1 MNAPPAGLVGEHALD
16 RSPVWAKLAL
26 GAVLGGLAGFSVGP
40 TQAIWLLVIAFILVF
55 RMHAFTTG
63 RNAALLGWVFGTAYF
78 MTALRWITEPFQ
90 IDPDAHAWMAP
101 FAWVFLGAGLAL
113 FWMVAF
119 WSAARVKPT
128 LRPLTLAFTLTLA
141 ELIRAYIFTGFPWA
155 NPAQAFVGTGADGLL
170 SYIGPYGLIL
180 ALMLSCAAMAWVM
193 THRLPVFAVGL
204 VPMILLLASGA
215 LWKSTLPET
224 ALTGHTV
231 RLIQPNVPQTEK
243 WDPAKANE
251 AFFRQIGFISEPSTT
266 GKAPDLI
273 VMPETALPWLLDH
286 AEEPLAILKDAA
298 QGTPVVLGI
307 QRRPEV
313 RIYNSAILL
322 DGAGAIADIYDKH
335 HLVPFGE
342 YIPFGDL
349 LGQFGIQ
356 GLAQTQGSGFSAG
369 PGPQLMDLGKL
380 GKALPLICYEAV
392 FPQDTR
398 GTDTRP
404 DFLMQLTN
412 DAWFGDYAGPQQH
425 LAQAQMRSIEQGL
438 PMVRAANTGVSAM
451 IDPYGRIL
459 QSIPL
464 NQAGWIDA
472 VLPAPLKPTLYSRS
486 GDLPLAALLVLCTAG
501 LMLWARP
508 RGLTK

>member
-16 RSPVWAKLAL
+16 RLPIGAKLAL
-26 GAVLGGLAGFSVGP
+26 AAVFGGLAGLAVGP
-40 TQAIWLLVIAFILVF
+40 TTAIWLLVIAFILVF
-55 RMHAFTTG
+55 RLHAFTTG

-119 WSAARVKPT
+119 WAAARVKPT
-128 LRPLTLAFTLTLA
+128 YRPLTLALTLTLA
-141 ELIRAYIFTGFPWA
+141 ELTRGYIFTGFPWA

-180 ALMLSCAAMAWVM
+180 ALMLSCAAMAWAM
-193 THRLPVFAVGL
+193 THRLSVFAVGV

-215 LWKSTLPET
+215 IWKSTLPET
-224 ALTGHTV
+224 ALTSHLV
-231 RLIQPNVPQTEK
+231 RIIQPNVPQSEK
-243 WDPAKANE
+243 WDREKSYE
-251 AFFRQIGFISEPSTT
+251 AFYRQVDFVRRKSAAT
-266 GKAPDLI
+266 GENPDLI
-273 VMPETALPWLLDH
+273 VMPETAIPWLLDH

-322 DGAGAIADIYDKH
+322 DGAGTVADIYDKH

-342 YIPFGDL
+342 YIPFGDV

-369 PGPQLMDLGKL
+369 PGPKLMDLGAL
-380 GKALPLICYEAV
+380 GQALPLICYEAV

-472 VLPAPLKPTLYSRS
+472 LLPAPLKPTLYSRS
-486 GDLPLAALLVLCTAG
+486 GDLPLGIIVLLCTG
-501 LMLWARP
+501 LLLWATP
-508 RGLTK
+508 RALTK